1 MNELSKLDKEL
12 IRLLAKVK
20 VNKTFIASVYQAMDT
35 PEKKKEMIKFLE
47 ERNDLKMSDIYLKEM
62 QINKKI
68 IV

>member
-20 VNKTFIASVYQAMDT
+20 VKKNFIASLYQAMDT

-47 ERNDLKMSDIYLKEM
+47 ERNDLKMSDVYLKEM

>member
-20 VNKTFIASVYQAMDT
+20 VNKTFTASVYQAMDT

-47 ERNDLKMSDIYLKEM
+47 ERNDLKMSDVYLKEM

>member
-20 VNKTFIASVYQAMDT
+20 VNKTFRASVYQAMDT

-47 ERNDLKMSDIYLKEM
+47 ERNDLKMSDVYLKEM

>member
-35 PEKKKEMIKFLE
+35 PEKKRKMIKSY
-47 ERNDLKMSDIYLKEM
+47 NCI
-62 QINKKI
+62 
-68 IV
+68 

>member
-1 MNELSKLDKEL
+1 MNELSELDKEL

-35 PEKKKEMIKFLE
+35 LEKKRKMIKFLE
-47 ERNDLKMSDIYLKEM
+47 ERNDLKMSDVYLKEM

-68 IV
+68 K

>member
-1 MNELSKLDKEL
+1 MNELSKLDTF
-12 IRLLAKVK
+12 IVI
-20 VNKTFIASVYQAMDT
+20 TFIASVYQAMDT

-47 ERNDLKMSDIYLKEM
+47 ERNDLKMSDVYLKEM